1 MKRPAV
7 MLLAAALCAVP
18 ALLNA
23 QPTDAQPNSAN
34 KLLDALK
41 HAPNPS
47 AALPLEYKLRQVWMT
62 AGSPA
67 VTLLMKR
74 GTRALAAGED
84 KQAAEAFGDAIV
96 LDPKLAE
103 AYHQRAI
110 ARYHTG
116 NLTGAILDLEAALQ
130 HEPRDFAVL
139 ETLSQIAEAQ
149 GNWKAAYEA
158 WNKVLE
164 IDPMAAGGQDRL
176 KQLKLKAFGEQ
187 A

>member
-1 MKRPAV
+1 MRRLPAA
-7 MLLAAALCAVP
+7 LLAAALCTAP
-18 ALLNA
+18 ALLKA
-23 QPTDAQPNSAN
+23 EPTASQPTTTD
-34 KLLDALK
+34 KLLEALK
-41 HAPNPS
+41 QAPS
-47 AALPLEYKLRQVWMT
+47 QAVAVPLEYKLRQLWMT

-74 GTRALAAGED
+74 GNREMEAGED
-84 KQAAEAFGDAIV
+84 KQAAEDFGDAIL

-110 ARYHTG
+110 ARYHSG
-116 NLTGAILDLEAALQ
+116 DVTGAVLDLEAALQ

-139 ETLSQIAEAQ
+139 ETLSNIAEAQ
-149 GNWKAAYEA
+149 GNWKGAYEA
-158 WNKVLE
+158 WKKVLE